1 MRKAMG
7 DANIVGISLLMIM
20 CGMGLG
26 EKLVGSQRILQ
37 MFG

>member
-7 DANIVGISLLMIM
+7 DANIVGISLLIM